1 MTVPDISMEYT
12 ARIQQS
18 EGWWIGWI
26 KEVRGVTCQ
35 EKTRQ
40 GLLDTLKITLR
51 EILEDETLDATPL
64 PSTEDADGYEE
75 VKITL

>member
-1 MTVPDISMEYT
+1 MEYT

-35 EKTRQ
+35 EKTREE
-40 GLLDTLKITLR
+40 LLDTLKITLA
-51 EILEDETLDATPL
+51 EVLAEPLNPKTFQPLSEDEN
-64 PSTEDADGYEE
+64 GYEE
-75 VKITL
+75 IKITL